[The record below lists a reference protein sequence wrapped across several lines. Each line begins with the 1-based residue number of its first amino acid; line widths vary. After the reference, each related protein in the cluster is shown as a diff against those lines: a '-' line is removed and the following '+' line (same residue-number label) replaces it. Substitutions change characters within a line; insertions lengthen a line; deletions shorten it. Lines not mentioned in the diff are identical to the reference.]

1 MWASGLRT
9 AVLPAQEADW
19 QQDLYVGQSLF
30 TWGSPSGGPWPSE
43 CGGPQNRRWPPKADV
58 YADSDG
64 SPQKTP
70 AQSRPRKTRHT
81 GRRPSGIPWA
91 HSLELFALVLG
102 FYREFSQ
109 LMDDCTGRQ
118 SAHKLRAL
126 KPHPRHSQ
134 DFYSMLKYVSKIKG
148 LFTISFLVNELPCL
162 SMTPPENYY

>member
-58 YADSDG
+58 YADSGG

-91 HSLELFALVLG
+91 HSLELFALVLR

-118 SAHKLRAL
+118 PAHKLRL
-126 KPHPRHSQ
+126 WSPTQDSHLFVFLLLIKESNNVLFRHIASGTGT
-134 DFYSMLKYVSKIKG
+134 IKNG
-148 LFTISFLVNELPCL
+148 
-162 SMTPPENYY
+162 